1 MHSSP
6 DRVAGSLGHG
16 RRMHLPKSG
25 PVTLQ
30 RPSDPEGEVDVP
42 IAGQG
47 LTDRIAAGRTKSR
60 EKSRLLRCR
69 GLGAHVT
76 GATVADGRLFVLGCD
91 SVSIRLSCGRNDS
104 GPSPVSITHYL
115 SRTLHAF

>member
-1 MHSSP
+1 
-6 DRVAGSLGHG
+6 
-16 RRMHLPKSG
+16 
-25 PVTLQ
+25 
-30 RPSDPEGEVDVP
+30 VP